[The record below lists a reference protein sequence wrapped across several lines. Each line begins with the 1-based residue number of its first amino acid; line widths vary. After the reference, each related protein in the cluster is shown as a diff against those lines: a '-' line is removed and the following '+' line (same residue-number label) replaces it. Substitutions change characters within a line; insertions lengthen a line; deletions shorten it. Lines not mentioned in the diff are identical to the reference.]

1 MIEQFRRELEAA
13 GSVALVCHV
22 SPDMDTLGSAAALRV
37 LLEGMGKTAVVY
49 AQDEVPER
57 FLFLDALHGVRLP
70 DDAVYDLCVAVD
82 VSDRQ
87 RMGEAAKVFDHAKR
101 TAMIDHHPTT
111 APFAPVYVIRPQ
123 AAATAQIVTEL
134 CGQYG
139 WSIPQDAAMCL
150 WAGMSTDSGNFSFDN
165 VSSGTF
171 RAAAVCVENGAQP
184 SVITE
189 KLYRTST
196 EGHIR
201 LLGRVLD
208 GLELSADGRVA
219 LLRLTQRD
227 LAECRAAQ
235 EDGEGIINCALEI
248 ESVRAV
254 AMLSERDGFIK
265 CSLRA
270 RAPYD
275 VAQVA
280 VKYGG
285 GGHVRAAGCS
295 FAGKTIE
302 EAGAVIGSA
311 LADAVK

>member
-1 MIEQFRRELEAA
+1 M
-13 GSVALVCHV
+13 
-22 SPDMDTLGSAAALRV
+22 
-37 LLEGMGKTAVVY
+37 
-49 AQDEVPER
+49 
-57 FLFLDALHGVRLP
+57 
-70 DDAVYDLCVAVD
+70 YDLCVAVD

-87 RMGEAAKVFDHAKR
+87 RMGEAVKVFDNAKR

-111 APFAPVYVIRPQ
+111 VPFAPVYVIRPQ

-139 WSIPQDAAMCL
+139 WDIPQDAAMCL

-165 VSSGTF
+165 VSGGTF
-171 RAAAVCVENGAQP
+171 RAAAVCVDAGAQP
-184 SVITE
+184 SAITE

-201 LLGRVLD
+201 LLGRVLN
-208 GLELSADGRVA
+208 GLELTNEGRVA

-227 LAECRAAQ
+227 LAQCRAAQ

-275 VAQVA
+275 VARVA
-280 VKYGG
+280 VKFGG

-295 FAGKTIE
+295 FVGKTME
-302 EAGAVIGSA
+302 EAGAVISSA